1 LSALHDEEEEDWVV
15 LAEGLK
21 GMGLEG
27 VRVVRL
33 SERSLWVNKRNR
45 EIENREV
52 RERKATSQLDPGR
65 E

>member
-1 LSALHDEEEEDWVV
+1 MSALHDEEGEDWVI
-15 LAEGLK
+15 LAKGLR

-27 VRVVRL
+27 VGDVRL